1 MRIAFVLSYWQN
13 RFGGPVTVV
22 KSLGRSLTSAGH
34 EISYWAPGDDE
45 DGEDYVLTRGLH
57 LHGHDRPHAWRRSK
71 DLVRELS
78 GSVRSFDVI
87 HISELWSHPTYA
99 ASRIAFDSEVPYI
112 LRPAGGLEPWR
123 LRNGPFKRLKKRA
136 YLRLVGRP
144 IMNRAACLQAASE
157 QEAESFRRSGYC
169 GPVTIIPNGVD
180 LDSFCPGDSAES
192 DGYWPD
198 LKDRPVVLFMSRL
211 SPEKGLD
218 MLIPLWA
225 DLVKSSSHR
234 DAVLVVAGPDYQG
247 YGKTVGRMIRDCGVG
262 SHVRM
267 TGMLQGDRKLALLRR
282 ADVFVL
288 PSYSENFGI
297 VVAEALACGTPVVTT
312 TATPWRQLQAV
323 DAGRWVSPTKSE
335 LAAAL
340 RELLTMSESQRDAMG
355 QRGRAL
361 IEANYTLDK
370 AAARFLNVCDCIL
383 KGRPVPLHGWPLAP
397 MASRQ

>member
-34 EISYWAPGDDE
+34 EISYWASGDDE
-45 DGEDYVLTRGLH
+45 DGEDHVLTRGLH
-57 LHGHDRPHAWRRSK
+57 LHGHDRPHVWRRSK

-78 GSVRSFDVI
+78 GSVRSFDVM

-123 LRNGPFKRLKKRA
+123 LRNGYFRLLKKRI
-136 YLRLVGRP
+136 YLDLVGRRV
-144 IMNRAACLQAASE
+144 MERAACLQAASD
-157 QEAESFRRSGYC
+157 QEAEGFRRVGYR
-169 GPVTIIPNGVD
+169 GPVTVIPNGVD
-180 LDSFCPGDSAES
+180 LDSFCPGDPSES
-192 DGYWPD
+192 EEYWPE

-225 DLVKSSSHR
+225 EFVKSPAHR
-234 DAVLVVAGPDYQG
+234 DAILVVAGPDYRG
-247 YGKTVGRMIRDCGVG
+247 YGKTVERMIRDYGVA

-267 TGMLQGDRKLALLRR
+267 TGMLQGRRKLALFKR

-297 VVAEALACGTPVVTT
+297 VVAEALACGTPVITT
-312 TATPWRQLQAV
+312 TATPWQHLQTV
-323 DAGRWVSPTKSE
+323 NAGRWVRPAKSD
-335 LAAAL
+335 LMAAL
-340 RELLTMSESQRDAMG
+340 HELLTMSASQRDAMG

-361 IEANYTLDK
+361 VEANYTWDK
-370 AAARFLNVCDCIL
+370 TAAKFLSVCDHIL
-383 KGRPVPLHGWPLAP
+383 KGRPVPLHA
-397 MASRQ
+397 